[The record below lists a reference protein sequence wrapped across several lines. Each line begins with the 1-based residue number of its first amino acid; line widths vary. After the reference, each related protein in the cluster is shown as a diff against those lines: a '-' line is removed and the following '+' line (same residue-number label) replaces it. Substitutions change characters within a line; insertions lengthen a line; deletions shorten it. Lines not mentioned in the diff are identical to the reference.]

1 MEYKQEHKIGK
12 VDRFQNDL
20 EKSKPEI
27 FLVNYT
33 KVNYFQ
39 CLKWNLRRCATF
51 AYWWKHKLIAGITKR
66 DAVAAFASL
75 AQIATMRSFHFAWT
89 LLLVGFQTFGTVEPD
104 SHFFVGNWKYVFYFI
119 GVTDRRLV
127 VLFDQ

>member
-39 CLKWNLRRCATF
+39 CLK
-51 AYWWKHKLIAGITKR
+51 
-66 DAVAAFASL
+66 
-75 AQIATMRSFHFAWT
+75 
-89 LLLVGFQTFGTVEPD
+89 
-104 SHFFVGNWKYVFYFI
+104 
-119 GVTDRRLV
+119 
-127 VLFDQ
+127 